1 MPVGAGIAVGAVIG
15 AGAVVPVLG
24 SRAGCGVVGVV
35 APPQATRAGATNHAS
50 ADSRRG
56 LRAMASNLGGT
67 S

>member
-1 MPVGAGIAVGAVIG
+1 VIG

-24 SRAGCGVVGVV
+24 SAAGCGAVAVV